1 MVPQSL
7 IGGGELEGASLKGLG
22 VACPAKTPYRARRT
36 LACNG
41 VLITT
46 FLIKGLNL
54 VIDTEYYLRPN
65 K

>member
-1 MVPQSL
+1 MEVGSWR
-7 IGGGELEGASLKGLG
+7 GAALKGLG
-22 VACPAKTPYRARRT
+22 ISCPAKTPYRARRT
-36 LACNG
+36 LACHG

-54 VIDTEYYLRPN
+54 VIDSEYYLRPN